1 MTKRSGRKYQQSK
14 SVAYGAFEIDH
25 GYAVQEDPVEDAQK
39 TQSLMVKGV
48 VSVVAIFGCY
58 FFALHGRR

>member
-1 MTKRSGRKYQQSK
+1 MTKRNGKKNYQQSK
-14 SVAYGAFEIDH
+14 SVAYGAFEID
-25 GYAVQEDPVEDAQK
+25 YAKATEDPVEDAQK